1 MRKVIGIG
9 ETVLDIIFKN
19 DKPVSALPGGSTFNA
34 MISLGRSGV
43 KTNFI
48 SETGNDRVGEHVINF
63 MKDNGISAEN
73 VSVFSESKTPLALAF
88 LDDQNNADYVFYK
101 DHPHDQLEFS
111 FPEVNRDDIVLFGS
125 FFAVN
130 PAVRSQVACFLD
142 MAREHGAILYYDVNY
157 RLAHKNELLKITPNL
172 LDNLDYADIVRGSH
186 EDFDVIYNMPDPDKV
201 YHAEI
206 SFYCKK
212 FICTQGNRPVEVRA
226 EDNFRK
232 SYSVADTKTVSTV
245 GAGDNFNAGFIYG
258 MLKNHITRDNIE
270 EGFTEKQW
278 DSLVESAQRFSS
290 ECCKDIYNYISPE
303 FGERM
308 KTEAQEQKE
317 K

>member
-19 DKPVSALPGGSTFNA
+19 GKPVSALPGGSTFNA

-48 SETGNDRVGEHVINF
+48 SETGNDRVGEHVIDF
-63 MKDNGISAEN
+63 MKDNGISTEN

-142 MAREHGAILYYDVNY
+142 MARKHGAILYYDVNY

-212 FICTQGNRPVEVRA
+212 FICTQGHRPIEVRA

-258 MLKNHITRDNIE
+258 MLKNNITRDNIE

-290 ECCKDIYNYISPE
+290 ECCKDIYNYISPD
-303 FGERM
+303 FGKRM
-308 KTEAQEQKE
+308 KKEAQE
-317 K
+317 

>member
-19 DKPVSALPGGSTFNA
+19 GKPVSALPGGSTFNA

-48 SETGNDRVGEHVINF
+48 SETGNDRVGEHVIDF
-63 MKDNGISAEN
+63 MKDNGISTEN

-142 MAREHGAILYYDVNY
+142 MARKHGAILYYDVNY

-212 FICTQGNRPVEVRA
+212 FICTQGHRPVEVRA
-226 EDNFRK
+226 EDSFRK

-258 MLKNHITRDNIE
+258 MLKNDITRDHIE
-270 EGFTEKQW
+270 QGFTEKEW

-290 ECCKDIYNYISPE
+290 ECCKDIYNYISPD
-303 FGERM
+303 FGKRM
-308 KTEAQEQKE
+308 KKEAQE
-317 K
+317 

>member
-212 FICTQGNRPVEVRA
+212 FICTQGHRPIEVRA

-258 MLKNHITRDNIE
+258 MLKNNITRDNIE